1 MGLLFMNN
9 CSFEE
14 QDGITLISP
23 PFCHLSHFDYKDDK
37 KNAGKQ

>member
-14 QDGITLISP
+14 QDGTAI
-23 PFCHLSHFDYKDDK
+23 
-37 KNAGKQ
+37 N